1 MSRPLVA
8 NRNVAKWGGLALFV
22 AGAVLLHDAF
32 EGRGRDTPLWAR
44 PFTFW

>member
-1 MSRPLVA
+1 MSRPLVQ
-8 NRNVAKWGGLALFV
+8 NRNVAMWGGLGLFL

-44 PFTFW
+44 AFTFW